1 MYDVIKQIFDV
12 TPEMVTDSYY
22 GRKIL
27 AAFYAYGG
35 DYDFCRFYSCGSGLI
50 HTYNAGMVID
60 GDPDIN
66 EAEMLIRMTKPV
78 AVEVKSNIALQLD
91 SAYEKVHRTLF
102 RVKSAESGI
111 NFNDVKAN
119 SYTDKCFAVLKES
132 FDKMVSYD
140 DWYVDISHRIRH
152 NVSKLYWYDSSTVT
166 QQFNING
173 FVFLSHIA
181 TAPYARG
188 RGTARKLLWLLGSE
202 AEKRGEN
209 AYLFALDH
217 RRSFYETIGFESVG
231 EDILYE
237 MKG

>member
-1 MYDVIKQIFDV
+1 MIKQIFEV
-12 TPEMVTDSYY
+12 SPQMVSDSYY
-22 GRKIL
+22 GKKIL

-35 DYDFCRFYSCGSGLI
+35 DYGFCRFYSCGGGLI
-50 HTYNAGMVID
+50 HVYNASMVID
-60 GDPDIN
+60 GEIDIG

-78 AVEVKSNIALQLD
+78 SAEVKSDVALQLET
-91 SAYEKVHRTLF
+91 AYEKVHRTLF

-111 NFNDVKAN
+111 NPNCVKVN
-119 SYTDKCFAVLKES
+119 NYTDKCFAILKES
-132 FDKMVSYD
+132 FDKMLPYD

-152 NVSKLYWYDSSTVT
+152 NVSKLYWYDGSTIT

-173 FVFLSHIA
+173 FIFLSHIA

-188 RGTARKLLWLLGSE
+188 RGNARRLLWLIGSE
-202 AEKRGEN
+202 AEKNGET
-209 AYLFALDH
+209 AYLFAQDH
-217 RRSFYETIGFESVG
+217 RRSFYETIGFEPVG

>member
-1 MYDVIKQIFDV
+1 MIKQIFDI

-50 HTYNAGMVID
+50 HAYNAGMVID
-60 GDPDIN
+60 GDTDIN
-66 EAEMLIRMTKPV
+66 EAEMFIRMTKPA
-78 AVEVKSNIALQLD
+78 AVEVKSNIALQLG
-91 SAYEKVHRTLF
+91 SAYKKVHRTLF
-102 RVKSAESGI
+102 HVKSAESGI
-111 NFNDVKAN
+111 NHDAVKVN
-119 SYTDKCFAVLKES
+119 SSTDKCFAVLRES
-132 FDKMVSYD
+132 FDKMLSYD

-152 NVSKLYWYDSSTVT
+152 NVSKLYWYDSTTVT

-173 FVFLSHIA
+173 FIFLSHIA

-188 RGTARKLLWLLGSE
+188 MGTARKLLWLLGSE
-202 AEKRGEN
+202 AEKHGEN

-217 RRSFYETIGFESVG
+217 RCSFYETIGFESVG

>member
-1 MYDVIKQIFDV
+1 MIKQIFDIS
-12 TPEMVTDSYY
+12 PQMVTDSYY
-22 GRKIL
+22 GKKIL

-50 HTYNAGMVID
+50 HVYNASMIID
-60 GDPDIN
+60 GDPDISDV
-66 EAEMLIRMTKPV
+66 EMFIRMTKPA
-78 AVEVKSNIALQLD
+78 AVEVKSNIALQIG
-91 SAYEKVHRTLF
+91 SAYKEVRRTLF

-111 NFNDVKAN
+111 NLDNVKVN
-119 SYTDKCFAVLKES
+119 SCTDKCFAVLGES
-132 FDKMVSYD
+132 FDKMLSYD

-152 NVSKLYWYDSSTVT
+152 NVSKLYWYDSTTVT

-181 TAPYARG
+181 TAPCARG
-188 RGTARKLLWLLGSE
+188 RGTARKLLWLIGSE
-202 AEKRGEN
+202 AEKNGET
-209 AYLFALDH
+209 AYLFALDN
-217 RRSFYETIGFESVG
+217 RRSFYETIGFKSVG